1 MATIT
6 ELYGLLLIVYFLSK
20 VQGYVRN
27 LTIRFQS
34 EGLPFN
40 FRKDTFHS
48 ERATGEPSDAHNSN
62 FLHPVLYFYKEPPT
76 GNTTKSLISVI
87 VNRTEFVLIDKIL
100 GNTY

>member
-1 MATIT
+1 M
-6 ELYGLLLIVYFLSK
+6 LLIVYFLSK
-20 VQGYVRN
+20 VQGCVRD

-87 VNRTEFVLIDKIL
+87 VHRTEFVLIDKIL